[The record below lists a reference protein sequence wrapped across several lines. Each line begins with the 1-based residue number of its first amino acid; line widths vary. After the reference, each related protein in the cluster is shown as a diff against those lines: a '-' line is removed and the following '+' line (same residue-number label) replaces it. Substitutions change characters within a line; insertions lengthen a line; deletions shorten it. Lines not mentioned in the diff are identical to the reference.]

1 MKLITRTAVLLPAV
15 LILVSACATKGWVRQ
30 TLDKRDAEMGQRVE
44 TVDQQVAGLNQQ
56 VNTVGQRVD
65 TVEGRVTQDSQQI
78 SAVDSRVNTLNTSI
92 TETSEAARGAK
103 EAAIAAM
110 AKADGVDQRV
120 TRIWTNRYNPKLVE
134 TVQVLFGFDKAVL
147 DDKAQ
152 TSLTDLV
159 KDLKSNEN
167 LTVELTGYTD
177 MRGSREYNYQL
188 SQRRVEAVRRF
199 LIEHGVQ
206 MSRIQSASLG
216 PVASSSGP
224 DAEKRRVTAN
234 LMLAQD

>member
-1 MKLITRTAVLLPAV
+1 MKLITRTAVLLPAA
-15 LILVSACATKGWVRQ
+15 LILVSGCATKSWVRE
-30 TLDKRDAEMGQRVE
+30 TLDKQDTQMGQRVD

-56 VNTVGQRVD
+56 VTTVGQRVD

-78 SAVDSRVNTLNTSI
+78 AAVDSRVNGLGTSI

-103 EAAIAAM
+103 EAALAAQ
-110 AKADGVDQRV
+110 AKADSVDQRV
-120 TRIWTNRYNPKLVE
+120 TRIWTNRFNPKVVD
-134 TVQVLFGFDKAVL
+134 TVQVLFGFDKAGL

-188 SQRRVEAVRRF
+188 SQRRVDAVRRF

-216 PVASSSGP
+216 PVASLSGP
-224 DAEKRRVTAN
+224 DADKRRVTAN
-234 LMLAQD
+234 VMLAQD